1 MNASNKTHNSL
12 QARLQNRMDSASF
25 DYIVVGGGT
34 AGLVVATR
42 LVEDPDIRVC
52 VLEAGEDVSK
62 ELSLMTP
69 GIAEKSFKFKF
80 PLYLNGLFAAGM
92 AFGNLGQPRLDWGAL
107 TTPQPHA
114 NGRSI
119 YSPRGKGLGG
129 SSTINFMALGRGH
142 EAEYNVFE
150 SLGSPG
156 WNFKDF
162 LKYFRKSETFAPTEE
177 EISRLQIDFNEATHG
192 KSGPLHRTAPR
203 WITDLQKPFIEA
215 MQTLGVKYNRDASSG
230 DNTGMWISSHSIDT
244 NGARCSSATAYYEPN
259 KSTPNLVVIT
269 GAQATR
275 IVFND
280 ELDAKRKFVASGVEY
295 HKDGQLQRV
304 SAKKEVILS
313 AGAFRTPQLLELSG
327 IGQKSILEA
336 QKIPV
341 KVDLPGVGI
350 NLRKLSLLCDLAVT
364 DSIQRYRN
372 SAWVKIH
379 LTVQQDHFYVPFVTE
394 VDSKKYPSYEALA
407 DPARFAEELKHYQKS
422 KGGKLSTFFSALF
435 SFLPKNYFMSPNY
448 MIPQDMRTNL
458 NPEIEAI
465 QKQWIAANEI
475 PFLEIALFPGYI
487 PAVVQ
492 QPQPGKSYC
501 TIFIAL
507 SHAFSSG
514 SVHVA
519 SPDPLTAPCVDYGV
533 LDNLVDVD
541 ILVNAIQFARKLVA
555 TESLSGIMQEVCPG
569 PAMTDKAELENFVR
583 GNISTVFHP
592 IGTAAMLPKSKGG
605 VVDASLKV
613 YGTANLR
620 VVDASVMPI
629 HISAH
634 IQATVY
640 AIAEKGADIIQHER
654 K

>member
-1 MNASNKTHNSL
+1 MH
-12 QARLQNRMDSASF
+12 SASF
-25 DYIVVGGGT
+25 DYVVVGGGT
-34 AGLVVATR
+34 AGLVVAAR
-42 LVEDPDIRVC
+42 LVEDPNIRVC

-62 ELSLMTP
+62 ELSFMTP
-69 GIAEKSFKFKF
+69 
-80 PLYLNGLFAAGM
+80 GM
-92 AFGNLGQPRLDWGAL
+92 AFGNLGQPKVDWGAL

-119 YSPRGKGLGG
+119 YSPRGRGLGG

-142 EAEYNVFE
+142 ETEYNVFE

-156 WNFKDF
+156 WNFKEF

-177 EISRLQIDFNEATHG
+177 EISRQQIDFNEATHG
-192 KSGPLHRTAPR
+192 NSGPLHRTAPR
-203 WITDLQKPFIEA
+203 WITDLQKPVIEGL
-215 MQTLGVKYNRDASSG
+215 QTLGVNYNRDGSSG
-230 DNTGMWISSHSIDT
+230 DNTGMWISGHSIDT

-259 KSTPNLVVIT
+259 KSKPNLVVIT

-275 IVFND
+275 ILFND
-280 ELDAKRKFVASGVEY
+280 ELDTNGKIVASGVEY

-350 NLRKLSLLCDLAVT
+350 NLRKLSVLCDLTIT
-364 DSIQRYRN
+364 DSIQ
-372 SAWVKIH
+372 S
-379 LTVQQDHFYVPFVTE
+379 
-394 VDSKKYPSYEALA
+394 
-407 DPARFAEELKHYQKS
+407 QKS

-435 SFLPKNYFMSPNY
+435 SFLPKNHFMSPNY

-514 SVHVA
+514 SVHIA
-519 SPDPLTAPCVDYGV
+519 SSDPLTAPAVDYSV
-533 LDNLVDVD
+533 LDNPVDVD
-541 ILVNAIQFARKLVA
+541 ILVNAIEFARKLVA
-555 TESLSGIMQEVCPG
+555 TQSLSGVMQEVCPG
-569 PAMTDKAELENFVR
+569 PAMTDKAELEKFVR

-640 AIAEKGADIIQHER
+640 AIAEKGADIIKHER